1 MRESERRNERKVRIK
16 KNKYKLAKVVVINT
30 KLLFTIAKKC

>member
-1 MRESERRNERKVRIK
+1 MRESERGNERKVRIK

-30 KLLFTIAKKC
+30 KLLFTIAKKF